1 MSFLNIEIKA
11 YCPDP
16 QAAEQYLLQAGARYA
31 GLDTQVDTYFHVP
44 DGRLKLRRGQIENNL
59 IYYRRPDQEGP
70 KASSFLLYPVQESEK
85 LETILTASLG
95 VKVVVEKRR
104 KIFFLE
110 HTKFHIDEVP
120 GLGHFV
126 EIEVS
131 NLHHPTLSE
140 AQMQDDCQNYM
151 KALGIETHH
160 LLCRSYSD
168 MLLELQGRS

>member
-1 MSFLNIEIKA
+1 MPFLNIEIKA
-11 YCPDP
+11 KCPDP
-16 QAAEQYLLQAGARYA
+16 QKAETYLLQAGASFA
-31 GLDTQVDTYFHVP
+31 GLDTQVDTYFYVP
-44 DGRLKLRRGQIENNL
+44 EGRLKLRQGTIENNL

-70 KASSFLLYPVQESEK
+70 KASSFILYPVQESEK
-85 LETILTASLG
+85 LATILTAALG

-131 NLHHPTLSE
+131 NLHHPALTE
-140 AQMQDDCQNYM
+140 AQMQADCQHYM
-151 KALGIETHH
+151 KALGIETKH
-160 LLCRSYSD
+160 LISRSYSD
-168 MLLELQGRS
+168 MILDIQQQ